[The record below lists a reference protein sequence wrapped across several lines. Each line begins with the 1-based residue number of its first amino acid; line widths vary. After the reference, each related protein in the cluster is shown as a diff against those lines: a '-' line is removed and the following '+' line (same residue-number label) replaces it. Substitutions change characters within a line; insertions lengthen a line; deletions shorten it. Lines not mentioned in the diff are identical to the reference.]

1 MITLDRKVK
10 FAKQKLIKLLK
21 PMGNSESLFFS
32 LAIALFSGSERAKAE
47 GQGSKKVLSNRQGQ
61 VVFRFGQ
68 VTFPACLSD
77 GQGFEQAAAFNG
89 IKKTFEK
96 KKP

>member
-1 MITLDRKVK
+1 
-10 FAKQKLIKLLK
+10 
-21 PMGNSESLFFS
+21 MGNSESLFFS

-61 VVFRFGQ
+61 VVFGFGQ

-77 GQGFEQAAAFNG
+77 GHGYEQAAAFNW

-96 KKP
+96 KNLN

>member
-1 MITLDRKVK
+1 
-10 FAKQKLIKLLK
+10 
-21 PMGNSESLFFS
+21 MGNSESLLFS

-77 GQGFEQAAAFNG
+77 GQGYEQAAAFNG
-89 IKKTFEK
+89 FKKTCEK
-96 KKP
+96 KT

>member
-1 MITLDRKVK
+1 
-10 FAKQKLIKLLK
+10 
-21 PMGNSESLFFS
+21 MGNSESLFFS

-61 VVFRFGQ
+61 VVFGFGQ

-77 GQGFEQAAAFNG
+77 GQGYEQAAAFNG

-96 KKP
+96 KNLN